1 MKGNSMKAVQEVLKV
16 IDEKELIDNYLATYP
31 ISIDD
36 FDENITV
43 GEVRKY
49 SIDCLH
55 QYLAHL
61 KAMKIKSDDNQGI
74 FFISRKIEDETGDTV
89 TNLVFI
95 NDLKKY
101 GVQSESYAFEFTPQ
115 PEIMGWLIA
124 DNILTQNHLNDLLV
138 EILYE
143 SSFFGFKQ
151 EGLKKEIGE
160 LASSIKEI
168 DNNLGKALSFDEFQ
182 KEFDFDKQDPKEEKL
197 EVKVIQDKIEYSEY
211 SRKKEL
217 AEIIEELSL

>member
-1 MKGNSMKAVQEVLKV
+1 MKAVQEVLKV

-151 EGLKKEIGE
+151 EGLKKEI
-160 LASSIKEI
+160 

-211 SRKKEL
+211 SRKKKL
-217 AEIIEELSL
+217 AEIIEGLSL

>member
-55 QYLAHL
+55 QYLTHL

-89 TNLVFI
+89 TNLVFK

-151 EGLKKEIGE
+151 EGLKKEIDE

>member
-55 QYLAHL
+55 QYLARL

-151 EGLKKEIGE
+151 EGLKKEIDE

-217 AEIIEELSL
+217 AEIIEGLSL

>member
-36 FDENITV
+36 IDENITV

-61 KAMKIKSDDNQGI
+61 KSMKIKSDDNQGI

-89 TNLVFI
+89 TNLVFK

-101 GVQSESYAFEFTPQ
+101 GVQSESYVFEFTPQ

-151 EGLKKEIGE
+151 EGLKKEIDE

>member
-1 MKGNSMKAVQEVLKV
+1 MKTVQETLNCV
-16 IDEKELIDNYLATYP
+16 DEKKIIDYYLSTYP
-31 ISIDD
+31 ISIND
-36 FDENITV
+36 FDENITI
-43 GEVRKY
+43 GDAKKY
-49 SIDCLH
+49 TTYRLHRYIDD
-55 QYLAHL
+55 L
-61 KAMKIKSDDNQGI
+61 KTIQIKSDDNHGI
-74 FFISRKIEDETGDTV
+74 FFTSRKEDGTGDDIV
-89 TNLVFI
+89 TNLVFT
-95 NDLKKY
+95 NDLQKY
-101 GVQSESYAFEFTPQ
+101 GNQAESYAFEFSPQ
-115 PEIMGWLIA
+115 AEIMGWLIA

-151 EGLKKEIGE
+151 EGLKKEIDE

-217 AEIIEELSL
+217 AEIIEGLSL

>member
-1 MKGNSMKAVQEVLKV
+1 
-16 IDEKELIDNYLATYP
+16 
-31 ISIDD
+31 
-36 FDENITV
+36 
-43 GEVRKY
+43 
-49 SIDCLH
+49 
-55 QYLAHL
+55 
-61 KAMKIKSDDNQGI
+61 
-74 FFISRKIEDETGDTV
+74 
-89 TNLVFI
+89 
-95 NDLKKY
+95 
-101 GVQSESYAFEFTPQ
+101 
-115 PEIMGWLIA
+115 MGWLIA

-151 EGLKKEIGE
+151 EGLK
-160 LASSIKEI
+160 KEI

>member
-1 MKGNSMKAVQEVLKV
+1 
-16 IDEKELIDNYLATYP
+16 
-31 ISIDD
+31 
-36 FDENITV
+36 
-43 GEVRKY
+43 
-49 SIDCLH
+49 
-55 QYLAHL
+55 
-61 KAMKIKSDDNQGI
+61 
-74 FFISRKIEDETGDTV
+74 
-89 TNLVFI
+89 
-95 NDLKKY
+95 
-101 GVQSESYAFEFTPQ
+101 
-115 PEIMGWLIA
+115 MGWLIA

-151 EGLKKEIGE
+151 EGLKKEIDE

>member
-1 MKGNSMKAVQEVLKV
+1 MKAVQEVLKV

-49 SIDCLH
+49 SIDRLH

-151 EGLKKEIGE
+151 EGLKKEIDE

-217 AEIIEELSL
+217 AEIIEGLSL

>member
-1 MKGNSMKAVQEVLKV
+1 
-16 IDEKELIDNYLATYP
+16 
-31 ISIDD
+31 
-36 FDENITV
+36 
-43 GEVRKY
+43 
-49 SIDCLH
+49 
-55 QYLAHL
+55 
-61 KAMKIKSDDNQGI
+61 MKIKSDDNQGI

-89 TNLVFI
+89 TNLVFK

-143 SSFFGFKQ
+143 SSFFGYKQ
-151 EGLKKEIGE
+151 EGLKKEIDE

>member
-36 FDENITV
+36 IDENITV

-55 QYLAHL
+55 QYLARL

-89 TNLVFI
+89 TNLVFK

-151 EGLKKEIGE
+151 EGLKKEIDE

>member
-1 MKGNSMKAVQEVLKV
+1 MKAVQEVLKV

-49 SIDCLH
+49 SIDSLH

-89 TNLVFI
+89 TNLVFK

-151 EGLKKEIGE
+151 EGLKKEIDE

-217 AEIIEELSL
+217 AEIIEKLSL

>member
-61 KAMKIKSDDNQGI
+61 KGN
-74 FFISRKIEDETGDTV
+74 ED
-89 TNLVFI
+89 
-95 NDLKKY
+95 
-101 GVQSESYAFEFTPQ
+101 
-115 PEIMGWLIA
+115 
-124 DNILTQNHLNDLLV
+124 
-138 EILYE
+138 
-143 SSFFGFKQ
+143 
-151 EGLKKEIGE
+151 
-160 LASSIKEI
+160 
-168 DNNLGKALSFDEFQ
+168 
-182 KEFDFDKQDPKEEKL
+182 
-197 EVKVIQDKIEYSEY
+197 
-211 SRKKEL
+211 
-217 AEIIEELSL
+217 